1 MFIFSFAH
9 NSFAFHMHIRGRI
22 DFLQTAV
29 NVLDDIIFSLEFPTL
44 NDITISDLERHL
56 KIATREINWF

>member
-1 MFIFSFAH
+1 
-9 NSFAFHMHIRGRI
+9 MHIRGRI

-56 KIATREINWF
+56 KIATREIYWF